1 MVCLDIP
8 QGLHNLP
15 QKTVGEMA
23 AQFQEMLE
31 LCGIPQHGRDFL
43 VNQGI
48 MSATQFV
55 KLSLDSGIKDLKKLA
70 ATVHIALQ
78 GGLTTRLPLLLP
90 LLPPGTSIG
99 TKGSISH
106 IWHG

>member
-8 QGLHNLP
+8 QCLHNLL
-15 QKTVGEMA
+15 QKTMGEMA

-31 LCGIPQHGRDFL
+31 LCGIPQDGRDFL

-55 KLSLDSGIKDLKKLA
+55 KLLLDSGIKDLKKLA
-70 ATVHIALQ
+70 ATMHVAPQ
-78 GGLTTRLPLLLP
+78 GGF
-90 LLPPGTSIG
+90 PPQNPDPNDPVAIAATAADAGNINRN
-99 TKGSISH
+99 
-106 IWHG
+106 